1 MKTFILVKVALF
13 TILVLLSFSPKHVN
27 INEGDPNVNRCKNK
41 ADSMTYLLNAQID
54 SLLNE
59 KNNYI
64 TKVNILEFRKSNLK
78 K

>member
-64 TKVNILEFRKSNLK
+64 TKVNILEFRKSNK

>member
-1 MKTFILVKVALF
+1 MKTFIFAKLALF

-27 INEGDPNVNRCKNK
+27 INEGDPNVTRCKSK

-54 SLLNE
+54 SLMNE

-64 TKVNILEFRKSNLK
+64 TKVNILEFKKSNK

>member
-54 SLLNE
+54 SLMSE

-64 TKVNILEFRKSNLK
+64 TKVNILEFRKSNK

>member
-1 MKTFILVKVALF
+1 MKSFILAKISLF
-13 TILVLLSFSPKHVN
+13 VIVVLLSFTPKHIN

-41 ADSMTYLLNAQID
+41 ADSMTMILNAQID

-64 TKVNILEFRKSNLK
+64 TKVNILEFRKSNK

>member
-27 INEGDPNVNRCKNK
+27 INEGDPNVSRCKNK

-64 TKVNILEFRKSNLK
+64 TKVNILEFRKSNK

>member
-13 TILVLLSFSPKHVN
+13 TILVLLSFSPKHIN

-54 SLLNE
+54 SLMSE

-64 TKVNILEFRKSNLK
+64 TKVNILEFRKSNK